1 MSSRSKTVKS
11 PTPSRRSGFSNSCRS
26 ERRALAR
33 LGGIEP
39 RELEGSIKGFG
50 ISGGMG
56 SLFATHP
63 SIEERI
69 AALREHRY

>member
-1 MSSRSKTVKS
+1 MV
-11 PTPSRRSGFSNSCRS
+11 N
-26 ERRALAR
+26 ALAR